1 MAYLPNAF
9 SGGSFSMQS
18 YLHPRQWFDA
28 GNGPRYR
35 QLYRHLQHA
44 ITEGAVAPGSKLPPE
59 REIAEYAS
67 VSRVTVR
74 NAISRLIDAGLVEQ
88 VRGSGSYVT
97 YKAEEGK
104 VEYGLSSLTSFTEYM
119 EQRGLHST
127 SVVLDQGIVSP
138 RPEEMLALGLSPQ
151 QKIARIKRL
160 RSADNTPMAIETSS
174 VPADVL
180 SRPDKVDVSLYH
192 VLRQTGFAPVRAIQ
206 TIKATNLS
214 LSDTRLLE
222 LPVGTAVLSID
233 RTGYLE
239 SGRPIEL
246 TQGIYR
252 SDVYEFVAELNL
264 GD

>member
-1 MAYLPNAF
+1 MPLD
-9 SGGSFSMQS
+9 MDT
-18 YLHPRQWFDA
+18 YLHPRQWYDA

-44 ITEGAVAPGSKLPPE
+44 ITEGSVLPGSKLPPE
-59 REIAEYAS
+59 RDIAAFAS

-74 NAISRLIDAGLVEQ
+74 NAIARLIDAGLVEQ
-88 VRGSGSYVT
+88 VRGSGSFVT
-97 YKAEEGK
+97 YKSDDAKMEH
-104 VEYGLSSLTSFTEYM
+104 GLSSLTSFTEYM

-127 SVVLDQGIVSP
+127 SVVLAQGIGSP
-138 RPEEMLALGLSPQ
+138 RPEEILALGLSPQ
-151 QKIARIKRL
+151 QKVARVKRL
-160 RSADNTPMAIETSS
+160 RSADDTPMAIETSS

-180 SRPDKVDVSLYH
+180 TRPDQVNVSLYN
-192 VLRQTGFAPVRAIQ
+192 VLRQTGYAPIRAIQ
-206 TIKATNLS
+206 TIKATNLG
-214 LSDTRLLE
+214 LSDTRLLK
-222 LPVGTAVLSID
+222 LPLGTAVLSIE
-233 RTGYLE
+233 RTGYLA

>member
-1 MAYLPNAF
+1 MPF
-9 SGGSFSMQS
+9 HMQTF
-18 YLHPRQWFDA
+18 LHPKQWYDN

-44 ITEGAVAPGSKLPPE
+44 ITEGSLLPGSKLPPE
-59 REIAEYAS
+59 RDIAVFAS

-74 NAISRLIDAGLVEQ
+74 NAIAKLIDAGLVEQ
-88 VRGSGSYVT
+88 VRGSGSFVT
-97 YKAEEGK
+97 YKSDDSRMEH
-104 VEYGLSSLTSFTEYM
+104 GLSSLTSFTEYM
-119 EQRGLHST
+119 EQRGMSSS
-127 SVVLDQGIVSP
+127 SVVLSQGIGAP

-151 QKIARIKRL
+151 QKVARVKRL
-160 RSADNTPMAIETSS
+160 RSADDTPMAIETSA

-180 SRPDKVDVSLYH
+180 TRPDRVNVSLYN
-192 VLRQTGFAPVRAIQ
+192 VLRQTGYAPIRAIQ
-206 TIKATNLS
+206 KIKATNLG
-214 LSDTRLLE
+214 LSDTRLLK
-222 LPVGTAVLSID
+222 LPLGTAVLSID
-233 RTGYLE
+233 RTGYLK